1 MLTYIHSAKCVG
13 VQAVDVI
20 VEVDISSGIGIHL
33 VGLADAAV
41 KESLLRTIT
50 ALTSLGFRVPGKK
63 IVINL
68 APADIRKNGS
78 GYDVPIAI
86 GILAASGQID
96 AGQLEDYIIMGEL
109 GLDGSVRAVPGALPI
124 AGLVESR
131 GMKGC
136 ILPLDAAGLCRDY
149 YPDTVYAVDNLLEV
163 IRILDGQSDSSGLLV
178 KNRSYGSGTAQES
191 GVEVDFSQIVGQEF
205 AKRGMEIAAAGG
217 HNLLMIGPPGSGKSS
232 LAKALAGIL
241 PPMTPEESL
250 ETSKIYSV
258 AGLYRTPGTM
268 LHRPF
273 RSPHY
278 SASIPAII
286 GGGSDSILPG
296 EISLAHNGVLF
307 LDEFCEA
314 PKRVI
319 EALRGPMEDRQV
331 TISRLKTKVTYPASF
346 MLAAAANPCPCGYY
360 GEGNRCRCTPG
371 QRSGYIARLS
381 GPMMDRIDI
390 QLWMHAVDALKL
402 INPPGA
408 ESSAAVRERVI
419 RAREIQKERFR
430 EEGIYTNAAMNNR
443 MIEKYCPLDQECK
456 EVLKQTI
463 ERMGLSA
470 RACMR
475 IIRIS
480 RTIADLENS
489 PHINMLHISEAAGYR
504 FLDKQQNSL

>member
-1 MLTYIHSAKCVG
+1 
-13 VQAVDVI
+13 
-20 VEVDISSGIGIHL
+20 

-78 GYDVPIAI
+78 GYDVPIAV
-86 GILAASGQID
+86 GILAASGQME
-96 AGQLEDYIIMGEL
+96 AGNLDDYIIMGEL

-124 AGLVESR
+124 AGLAQMQGR
-131 GMKGC
+131 KGC

-149 YPDTVYAVDNLLEV
+149 YPDSVYAVDSLPEV
-163 IRILDGQSDSSGLLV
+163 LRILNGKEDAEELLV
-178 KNRSYGSGTAQES
+178 KNRHYPEQES
-191 GVEVDFSQIVGQEF
+191 GEWAAEVDFSQIVGQEF
-205 AKRGMEIAAAGG
+205 AKRGLEIAAAGG

-241 PPMTPEESL
+241 PPLTPEESL

-258 AGLYRTPGTM
+258 AGLYNNPGTC
-268 LHRPF
+268 LKRPF
-273 RSPHY
+273 RAPHY

-314 PKRVI
+314 PKRVT
-319 EALRGPMEDRQV
+319 EALRGPMEDRKV
-331 TISRLKTKVTYPASF
+331 TISRLKTKVTYPAAF

-360 GEGNRCRCTPG
+360 GEGDRCRCTAG

-402 INPPGA
+402 INPPRA
-408 ESSAAVRERVI
+408 ESSAVVRERVK
-419 RAREIQKERFR
+419 RAREVQKERFR
-430 EEGIYTNAAMNNR
+430 DEGIFTNSAMSNG
-443 MIEKYCPLDQECK
+443 MIEKYCPLDGNCK
-456 EVLKQTI
+456 AVLKQTI

-475 IIRIS
+475 MIRIA
-480 RTIADLENS
+480 RTIADLAGSQE
-489 PHINMLHISEAAGYR
+489 IDMFHISEAAGFR
-504 FLDKQQNSL
+504 FLDRQQNTI

>member
-178 KNRSYGSGTAQES
+178 KNRSCGSRSCS
-191 GVEVDFSQIVGQEF
+191 GS
-205 AKRGMEIAAAGG
+205 R
-217 HNLLMIGPPGSGKSS
+217 
-232 LAKALAGIL
+232 
-241 PPMTPEESL
+241 
-250 ETSKIYSV
+250 
-258 AGLYRTPGTM
+258 
-268 LHRPF
+268 
-273 RSPHY
+273 HY
-278 SASIPAII
+278 SQSR
-286 GGGSDSILPG
+286 SR
-296 EISLAHNGVLF
+296 
-307 LDEFCEA
+307 FCA
-314 PKRVI
+314 GKCSGRNR
-319 EALRGPMEDRQV
+319 LRQDCRSGHRQGRYN
-331 TISRLKTKVTYPASF
+331 SGR
-346 MLAAAANPCPCGYY
+346 G
-360 GEGNRCRCTPG
+360 RCRSNG
-371 QRSGYIARLS
+371 
-381 GPMMDRIDI
+381 
-390 QLWMHAVDALKL
+390 
-402 INPPGA
+402 
-408 ESSAAVRERVI
+408 
-419 RAREIQKERFR
+419 RFR
-430 EEGIYTNAAMNNR
+430 
-443 MIEKYCPLDQECK
+443 
-456 EVLKQTI
+456 
-463 ERMGLSA
+463 
-470 RACMR
+470 
-475 IIRIS
+475 
-480 RTIADLENS
+480 
-489 PHINMLHISEAAGYR
+489 
-504 FLDKQQNSL
+504 

>member
-13 VQAVDVI
+13 VQAVDVT
-20 VEVDISSGIGIHL
+20 VEVDISPGIGIHL

-86 GILAASGQID
+86 GILAASGQIGSGHLD
-96 AGQLEDYIIMGEL
+96 EYIIMGEL

-124 AGLVESR
+124 AGLAREQ
-131 GMKGC
+131 GKKGC
-136 ILPLDAAGLCRDY
+136 ILPYEAAGLCKDY

-163 IRILDGQSDSSGLLV
+163 IRILDGESDSSVLLV
-178 KNRSYGSGTAQES
+178 KNRSYGNGTAQES
-191 GVEVDFSQIVGQEF
+191 GVEVDFSQIVGQDF

-232 LAKALAGIL
+232 LAKALSGIL
-241 PPMTPEESL
+241 PPLTPEESL

-258 AGLYRTPGTM
+258 AGLYRSPGKS
-268 LHRPF
+268 LCRPF
-273 RSPHY
+273 RAPHY

-360 GEGNRCRCTPG
+360 GEGSRCRCTPG

-402 INPPGA
+402 INPPQA
-408 ESSAAVRERVI
+408 ESSASVRARVI
-419 RAREIQKERFR
+419 RARQLQKERFR
-430 EEGIYTNAAMNNR
+430 DDGIYTNAAMNNR
-443 MIEKYCPLDQECK
+443 MIEKYCPLDDDCK

-475 IIRIS
+475 IIRIA
-480 RTIADLENS
+480 RTIADLDES
-489 PHINMLHISEAAGYR
+489 ADISMFHISEAAGFR
-504 FLDKQQNSL
+504 FLDKQQNGI

>member
-191 GVEVDFSQIVGQEF
+191 VVEVDFSQIVGQEF

-217 HNLLMIGPPGSGKSS
+217 HNLLKLCMYIPP
-232 LAKALAGIL
+232 L
-241 PPMTPEESL
+241 
-250 ETSKIYSV
+250 
-258 AGLYRTPGTM
+258 
-268 LHRPF
+268 
-273 RSPHY
+273 
-278 SASIPAII
+278 
-286 GGGSDSILPG
+286 
-296 EISLAHNGVLF
+296 
-307 LDEFCEA
+307 
-314 PKRVI
+314 
-319 EALRGPMEDRQV
+319 
-331 TISRLKTKVTYPASF
+331 SF
-346 MLAAAANPCPCGYY
+346 
-360 GEGNRCRCTPG
+360 
-371 QRSGYIARLS
+371 Q
-381 GPMMDRIDI
+381 
-390 QLWMHAVDALKL
+390 
-402 INPPGA
+402 
-408 ESSAAVRERVI
+408 
-419 RAREIQKERFR
+419 
-430 EEGIYTNAAMNNR
+430 
-443 MIEKYCPLDQECK
+443 
-456 EVLKQTI
+456 
-463 ERMGLSA
+463 
-470 RACMR
+470 
-475 IIRIS
+475 
-480 RTIADLENS
+480 
-489 PHINMLHISEAAGYR
+489 
-504 FLDKQQNSL
+504 